1 MKKIDKR
8 IILYLDNQMRQEE
21 RKIFESELT
30 NSSELSKEVESYKNI
45 LKSLTFD
52 EKQSK
57 DDDYF
62 ANLIANFRQTKLSS
76 KKSFS
81 FKPAYSLT
89 AAVSII
95 ILVFIFFNPFNKTE
109 IETVDK
115 IIAGLDETEAAELI
129 DYYSNGLTQTEVDQ
143 TNGQA
148 DSLFADMISNEFE
161 FDESDVKMLVSS
173 DENYLN
179 SIFSNIDSD
188 ETEKIYNEIL
198 NTKFF

>member
-8 IILYLDNQMRQEE
+8 IILYLDNQMSQEE

-81 FKPAYSLT
+81 FKPAYALT

>member
-8 IILYLDNQMRQEE
+8 IILYLDDQMSQEE

>member
-8 IILYLDNQMRQEE
+8 IILYLDNQMSQEE
-21 RKIFESELT
+21 RKNFESELT

>member
-8 IILYLDNQMRQEE
+8 IILYLDNQMSQEE

-143 TNGQA
+143 TNGHA

>member
-8 IILYLDNQMRQEE
+8 IILYLDNQMSQEE

-57 DDDYF
+57 HDDYF

-76 KKSFS
+76 KKYFS
-81 FKPAYSLT
+81 FKPAYALT

-95 ILVFIFFNPFNKTE
+95 ILVFVFFNPFNKTE

-129 DYYSNGLTQTEVDQ
+129 DYFSNGLTQTEVDQ

-173 DENYLN
+173 DESYLN

>member
-8 IILYLDNQMRQEE
+8 IILYLDNQMSQEE

>member
-8 IILYLDNQMRQEE
+8 IILYLDNQMSQEE

-115 IIAGLDETEAAELI
+115 IIARLDETEAAELI

>member
-8 IILYLDNQMRQEE
+8 IILYLDDQMSQEE

-143 TNGQA
+143 TNGRA
-148 DSLFADMISNEFE
+148 DSLFADMISNELE

-179 SIFSNIDSD
+179 SIYSNIDSD

>member
-8 IILYLDNQMRQEE
+8 IILYLDNQMSQEE

-52 EKQSK
+52 ETQSK

>member
-8 IILYLDNQMRQEE
+8 IILYLDNQMSQEE

-143 TNGQA
+143 TNGRA